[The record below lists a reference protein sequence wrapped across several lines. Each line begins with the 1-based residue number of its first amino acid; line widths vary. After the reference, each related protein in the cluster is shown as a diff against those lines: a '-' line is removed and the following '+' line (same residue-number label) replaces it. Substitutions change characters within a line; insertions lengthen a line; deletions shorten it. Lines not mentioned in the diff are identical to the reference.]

1 MIEYNSVLRTGESE
15 AGTMIFMIYKW
26 IDNFKIN
33 RIQKPESVK
42 NTAIC
47 KPASWRITS
56 YAAAVRP
63 LRGRAEG
70 GGVGSQKLRN
80 GKRIKSP
87 CV

>member
-47 KPASWRITS
+47 KPAIFEQNIWHYHGSEVPRIV
-56 YAAAVRP
+56 ADCPERLNHAI
-63 LRGRAEG
+63 
-70 GGVGSQKLRN
+70 N
-80 GKRIKSP
+80 
-87 CV
+87 